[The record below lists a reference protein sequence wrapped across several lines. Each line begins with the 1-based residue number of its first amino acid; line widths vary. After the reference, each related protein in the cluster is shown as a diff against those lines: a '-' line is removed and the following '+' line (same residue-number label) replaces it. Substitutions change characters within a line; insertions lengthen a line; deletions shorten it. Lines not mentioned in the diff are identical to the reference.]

1 MPTVAT
7 SSSSDDADLASS
19 DEMKVFKDEG
29 EEADERRSSA
39 DGGDDDPID
48 VMNDLKRDLID
59 EGEKHTTTI
68 HHDLP
73 STSGH
78 HRSSSPTSPFPSSTH
93 HIHPAS
99 NPLGYFPVSITLLS
113 MVSFSMVSSFF
124 LLVVSSS
131 Y

>member
-1 MPTVAT
+1 MPTVHAVAT

-29 EEADERRSSA
+29 EEAEERRSSA

-59 EGEKHTTTI
+59 EGEKHTTTV
-68 HHDLP
+68 HHEP

-78 HRSSSPTSPFPSSTH
+78 RSPSSPFPSSSSSASSTH

-99 NPLGYFPVSITLLS
+99 NPLSGYFPFHHPVNG
-113 MVSFSMVSSFF
+113 SFSMVS
-124 LLVVSSS
+124 VVT
-131 Y
+131 